1 MRNRVGDA
9 VALNCLL
16 SPIPRLPSPVPRLP
30 PPVSR
35 LPSPVSRLPSAF
47 PVHALTISATG
58 SLDHVEFRTDIA
70 PPALAGAGLVRLRM
84 QAAPLNHLDLWTVR
98 GLPGMQITPPWIIGS
113 DGWGVVAE
121 VAADVTHVHVGD
133 RVVVNSG
140 LSCRNCEYCN
150 RGEQPLCVKFRVLG
164 EHLPGTLAEE
174 LVIPAT
180 NVRAIPPSVS
190 DAEASAFGLAVM
202 TAWRMV
208 VSRAQVGPGDDVLIW
223 GIGGGV
229 AQAALLFA
237 KARGARVWVTSGSD
251 DKLARARALGADE
264 TINHSGVDVGR
275 EVRARTG
282 KRGVT
287 VVIDSVGTATWE
299 QSLGAL
305 GRGGRLVTCG
315 GTTGHELTTDV
326 RKLFWNQ
333 WTIMGSTMGNDAE
346 FQAVVDELIAGRLA
360 LPVDSTLPLERG
372 REALE
377 RLQSGTQ
384 FGKIVLRIGA

>member
-1 MRNRVGDA
+1 VR
-9 VALNCLL
+9 
-16 SPIPRLPSPVPRLP
+16 
-30 PPVSR
+30 
-35 LPSPVSRLPSAF
+35 
-47 PVHALTISATG
+47 ALTISATG
-58 SLDHVEFRTDIA
+58 SLDHVQFRSDIA
-70 PPALAGAGLVRLRM
+70 APALDGPGLVRLRM
-84 QAAPLNHLDLWTVR
+84 RAAPLNHLDLWTVR
-98 GLPGMQITPPWIIGS
+98 GLPGMRITPPWIIGS

-121 VAADVTHVHVGD
+121 RSADVSNVEVGD

-140 LSCRNCEYCN
+140 LSCRRCEYCD

-174 LVIPAT
+174 LVVPAT
-180 NVRAIPPSVS
+180 NVRAIPDHVS
-190 DAEASAFGLAVM
+190 DGAAAAFGLAAM

-208 VSRAQVGPGDDVLIW
+208 VSRAQVGPADDVLIW

-229 AQAALLFA
+229 AQAALLLA

-251 DKLARARALGADE
+251 AKLARARALGADE
-264 TINHSGVDVGR
+264 IINHTDIDVGR

-299 QSLGAL
+299 QSLTAL

-315 GTTGHELTTDV
+315 GTTGHELKTDV
-326 RKLFWNQ
+326 RRLFWNQ
-333 WTIMGSTMGNDAE
+333 WTIMGSTMGNDAD
-346 FQAVVDELIAGRLA
+346 FNAAVDELIAGRLA
-360 LPVDSTLPLERG
+360 LPVDSTFPLERS

-377 RLQSGTQ
+377 RLQSGEQ
-384 FGKIVLRIGA
+384 FGKVVVQIAAS

>member
-1 MRNRVGDA
+1 MR
-9 VALNCLL
+9 
-16 SPIPRLPSPVPRLP
+16 
-30 PPVSR
+30 
-35 LPSPVSRLPSAF
+35 
-47 PVHALTISATG
+47 ALTISATG
-58 SLDHVEFRTDIA
+58 SLSHVEFRRDLPT
-70 PPALAGAGLVRLRM
+70 PALSGPGLVRLRM

-98 GLPGMQITPPWIIGS
+98 GLPGMQISAPWIIGS

-121 VAADVTHVHVGD
+121 AAPDVTDVRVGD

-140 LSCRNCEYCN
+140 ISCRNCEYCN

-164 EHLPGTLAEE
+164 EHLPGTFADE
-174 LVIPAT
+174 LVLPAT
-180 NVRAIPPSVS
+180 NVRAIPASVS
-190 DAEASAFGLAVM
+190 DDEASAFGLAVM

-229 AQAALLFA
+229 AQSALLFA

-251 DKLARARALGADE
+251 EKLARARAMGADE
-264 TINHSGVDVGR
+264 TINHTGIDVGR

-305 GRGGRLVTCG
+305 GRAGRLVTCG
-315 GTTGHELTTDV
+315 GTTGHELKTDV
-326 RKLFWNQ
+326 RRLFWNQ

-346 FQAVVDELIAGRLA
+346 FDEVVGELIAGRLK
-360 LPVDSTLPLERG
+360 LPVDSTFPLERG

-377 RLQSGTQ
+377 HLEAGRQ
-384 FGKIVLRIGA
+384 FGKVVLQIGG